1 MAIYLT
7 NLDKRDEDAHCD
19 LTQVCCVVLK
29 QHHLFMSVCGSPQ
42 GHHKENRPVRVR
54 GIWIHQPPPAVHGGV
69 CMKESLASPFAHLQ
83 FVQAAVSAKNHSQAS
98 PERRGGRVKDSRE
111 DELPL
116 RTWQQ
121 ANTDRREEEFPP
133 LDNLDLFCRRTK
145 RSFYWYAPGKQRH
158 WTSRT
163 FPIFL
168 SSSSFLFHPFLLP
181 ECPSSCGDTTSFV
194 SFVLWAESCFILCL
208 PSWSISPRL

>member
-1 MAIYLT
+1 
-7 NLDKRDEDAHCD
+7 
-19 LTQVCCVVLK
+19 
-29 QHHLFMSVCGSPQ
+29 
-42 GHHKENRPVRVR
+42 
-54 GIWIHQPPPAVHGGV
+54 
-69 CMKESLASPFAHLQ
+69 MKESLASPFAHLP

-121 ANTDRREEEFPP
+121 ANTNRREEEFPP

-145 RSFYWYAPGKQRH
+145 RSFCRYAPGKQRH

-163 FPIFL
+163 FPVFL
-168 SSSSFLFHPFLLP
+168 SSSSVSFSSLSPPRMSVLVWRHDQLCQLCTLSRELFHSVPAIMKHFT
-181 ECPSSCGDTTSFV
+181 PS
-194 SFVLWAESCFILCL
+194 L
-208 PSWSISPRL
+208 SPRINMTVEELET